1 MKNTEHLVEGD
12 ATSLETQKANNP
24 TFQRCIDELNH
35 NELNTEHRIAFKI
48 VKYQKINHFMM
59 LVTGGT
65 ETGKINVIE
74 YINRRNDKGELL
86 QMGTMGTADFGIG
99 GT

>member
-1 MKNTEHLVEGD
+1 
-12 ATSLETQKANNP
+12 
-24 TFQRCIDELNH
+24 
-35 NELNTEHRIAFKI
+35 
-48 VKYQKINHFMM
+48 MM